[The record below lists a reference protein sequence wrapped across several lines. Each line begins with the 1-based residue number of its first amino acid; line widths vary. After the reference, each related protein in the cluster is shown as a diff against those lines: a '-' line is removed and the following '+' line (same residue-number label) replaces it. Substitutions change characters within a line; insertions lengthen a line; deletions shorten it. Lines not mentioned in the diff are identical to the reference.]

1 MDGAVVF
8 IIILINKIMSK
19 NYIWWLIEVIVW
31 YTFSYALVFS
41 CQNKVNVGW
50 VAFII
55 LLLGSFGVFASP
67 LTRHLSIWNKVL
79 DKIIKKE
86 EEREKY

>member
-1 MDGAVVF
+1 
-8 IIILINKIMSK
+8 MSK
-19 NYIWWLIEVIVW
+19 NFIWWIIEVIVW
-31 YTFSYALVFS
+31 YAFFYALVFS
-41 CQNKVNVGW
+41 FQNKVDVAW
-50 VAFII
+50 MAFII
-55 LLLGSFGVFASP
+55 LFLGSFGIFASP

>member
-1 MDGAVVF
+1 
-8 IIILINKIMSK
+8 MSK
-19 NYIWWLIEVIVW
+19 NLIWWFIEVIVW
-31 YTFSYALVFS
+31 YVFFYALLFS
-41 CQNKVNVGW
+41 IHNQVDIAW
-50 VAFII
+50 MAFII
-55 LLLGSFGVFASP
+55 LMLGSFGIFASP

>member
-1 MDGAVVF
+1 
-8 IIILINKIMSK
+8 MSK
-19 NYIWWLIEVIVW
+19 KLIWWFIEVIVW
-31 YTFSYALVFS
+31 YVFFYALLFS
-41 CQNKVNVGW
+41 VQNKVNIGW
-50 VAFII
+50 MAFII
-55 LLLGSFGVFASP
+55 LMLGSFGLFASP